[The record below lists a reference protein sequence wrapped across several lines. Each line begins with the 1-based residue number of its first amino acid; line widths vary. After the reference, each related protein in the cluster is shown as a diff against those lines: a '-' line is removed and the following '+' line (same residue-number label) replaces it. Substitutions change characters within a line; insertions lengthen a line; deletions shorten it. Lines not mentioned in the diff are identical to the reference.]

1 MFRPI
6 NWRSFPRDFL
16 IIQIGFSLFGLAVA
30 MLIRANLGTNP
41 WTMLSVALSEM
52 TNLTVGTITVFTGLA
67 VLVVAIVMREQLGW
81 GTLGNILF
89 IGPWSD
95 LYLWLIP
102 QQEHWLWQS
111 LMLLGG
117 IALLGLAT
125 GIYVS
130 VQAGAGPRDSLML
143 AVARLT
149 GWTLRASRASI
160 EVFVFVI
167 AWALGGPAG
176 IGTIAIAL
184 LIGPAVQWGFRLLGV
199 EKKQPPAKK
208 PA

>member
-52 TNLTVGTITVFTGLA
+52 TNLSVGTITIFTGLA
-67 VLVVAIVMREQLGW
+67 VLGVAIVMREQIGW

-95 LYLWLIP
+95 LFLWLIP
-102 QQEHWLWQS
+102 QQEHWFWQAV
-111 LMLLGG
+111 MLLGG
-117 IALLGLAT
+117 IALLGVAT

-149 GWTLRASRASI
+149 GWTLRVSRASL
-160 EVFVFVI
+160 EVVVFVI

-199 EKKQPPAKK
+199 EKKAPPATK

>member
-52 TNLTVGTITVFTGLA
+52 TNLSVGTITIFTGLA
-67 VLVVAIVMREQLGW
+67 VLGVAIVMREQIGW

-95 LYLWLIP
+95 LFLWLIP
-102 QQEHWLWQS
+102 QQEHWFWQAV
-111 LMLLGG
+111 MLLGG
-117 IALLGLAT
+117 IALLGVAT

-149 GWTLRASRASI
+149 GWTLRVSRASL
-160 EVFVFVI
+160 EVVVFVI
-167 AWALGGPAG
+167 AWALGGPA
-176 IGTIAIAL
+176 
-184 LIGPAVQWGFRLLGV
+184 
-199 EKKQPPAKK
+199 
-208 PA
+208 